1 MSIEFIGIVNGLYH
15 FMNEKYYFI
24 LDKKLIR
31 EGRFFGNE
39 FRVKQI
45 KKNSINNINDWTS
58 IWTIMVISGE
68 EINEQIEIVR
78 KEFPELLL

>member
-31 EGRFFGNE
+31 KRYYGNQ
-39 FRVKQI
+39 FMVKQI
-45 KKNSINNINDWTS
+45 KGNSINNINDWESIRTS
-58 IWTIMVISGE
+58 MVISGK
-68 EINEQIEIVR
+68 EINEQIKIIR